1 MRGGTNGKKLMRSFI
16 GGSSTPEWKDEG
28 AENENRIH
36 QKVCVCLCVC
46 VFVYVSVWY
55 VSVCLCMPVFLS
67 VYVCMFH
74 PVKSSCSGCRH
85 REGRD
90 LDLMMFGLGVQQ
102 GNTMKVESLGQLKA
116 YQRSRYYDYS
126 KLG

>member
-1 MRGGTNGKKLMRSFI
+1 M
-16 GGSSTPEWKDEG
+16 EG
-28 AENENRIH
+28 AVRQNERTREQRMRTEFIR
-36 QKVCVCLCVC
+36 KY
-46 VFVYVSVWY
+46 VYVS